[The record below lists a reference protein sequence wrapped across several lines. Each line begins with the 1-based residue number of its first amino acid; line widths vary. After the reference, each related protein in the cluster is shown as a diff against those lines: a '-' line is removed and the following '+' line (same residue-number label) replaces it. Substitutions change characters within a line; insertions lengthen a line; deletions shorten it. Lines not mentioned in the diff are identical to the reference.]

1 MAGLI
6 KRPCTVNLQCHDVKD
21 IDGDLLQSLAMATQ
35 TDIIE
40 DLDDHSN
47 MRERRNLISFPKKM
61 WNED

>member
-40 DLDDHSN
+40 DLDVTLLVIGVSLN
-47 MRERRNLISFPKKM
+47 V
-61 WNED
+61 